1 MPMTKI
7 QSKKFTKGN
16 NSINRIELWILYAAL
31 LNNVTYLCMKFEV
44 ISLNTFQV
52 MPQTRFHDAWTDGQG
67 DSSITPPP
75 PFRLWGYKNLLK
87 TLCEKVK
94 IHCIGN

>member
-7 QSKKFTKGN
+7 QSKNLQRAITPYIVG
-16 NSINRIELWILYAAL
+16 IEIWILYTAL

-44 ISLNTFQV
+44 ISLNSFEV

-67 DSSITPPP
+67 DSSITPPL
-75 PFRLWGYKNLLK
+75 RLWGYKNLLK
-87 TLCEKVK
+87 TLCE
-94 IHCIGN
+94 NTLYW